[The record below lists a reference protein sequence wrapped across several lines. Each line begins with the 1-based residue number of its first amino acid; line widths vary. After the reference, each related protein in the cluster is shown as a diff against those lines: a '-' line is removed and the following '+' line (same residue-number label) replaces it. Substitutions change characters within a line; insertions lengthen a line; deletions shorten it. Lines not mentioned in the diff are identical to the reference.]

1 MKITHDFHIHTHLS
15 VCAKDSATV
24 EHYRDTAKELGLK
37 KLGFADH
44 FWDETCGEPW
54 NNFYLRQGLEH
65 VLELKKEI
73 AAVDFGDVKTYFGC
87 ETEYDPRRQSAAITP
102 AVAEQF
108 DFIIVP
114 NSHTHMMMPKD
125 FYQPY
130 EKHKQFMI
138 DAYNHIIDSDVSR
151 YILSMAHPFEAV
163 CCPYDNKILMKMMT
177 DDEYKYLFDRTAEKG
192 IAIEINVSGK
202 CSQSEQEIVESEP
215 FRLYR
220 IAKDCG
226 CKFTFGSDSHN
237 SSEHNN
243 YDNTCNLFA
252 EKLGLG
258 ENDFPELVK

>member
-24 EHYRDTAKELGLK
+24 EHYADVARKLGLN

-54 NNFYLRQGLEH
+54 NNFYKRQGLEH
-65 VLELKKEI
+65 VKELKAEL
-73 AAVDFGDVKTYFGC
+73 AATDFGGAMIYFGC
-87 ETEYDPRRQSAAITP
+87 ETEYNPITKSAAITP

-125 FYQPY
+125 LYEPY

-138 DAYNHIIDSDVSR
+138 DAYYDIINSDVSK
-151 YILSMAHPFEAV
+151 YILAMAHPFSAV
-163 CCPYDNKILMKMMT
+163 CCPYPNEILMRLMS
-177 DDEYKYLFDRTAEKG
+177 DDEYKRVYNATAEKG
-192 IAIEINVSGK
+192 IAVEINVSGWAPDK
-202 CSQSEQEIVESEP
+202 ETVESSEALRM
-215 FRLYR
+215 FK

-237 SSEHNN
+237 DTAHDT
-243 YDNTCNLFA
+243 YAATCQLFA
-252 EKLGLG
+252 DALTLTEDDLA
-258 ENDFPELVK
+258 EMVR

>member
-24 EHYRDTAKELGLK
+24 EHYANVAKNLGLK

-44 FWDETCGEPW
+44 FWDETCGEPRT
-54 NNFYLRQGLEH
+54 NFYARQGLEH
-65 VLELKKEI
+65 VLGLKKEL
-73 AAVDFGDVKTYFGC
+73 AATEFGDTKIYFGC
-87 ETEYDPRRQSAAITP
+87 ETEYNPITKSAAITP

-125 FYQPY
+125 LYEPY

-138 DAYNHIIDSDVSR
+138 DAYNNILNSDVSK

-177 DDEYKYLFDRTAEKG
+177 DDEYRYLFDRTAEKG
-192 IAIEINVSGK
+192 IAVEINVAGK
-202 CSQSEQEIVESEP
+202 CEQTEQEILDSEP

-220 IAKDCG
+220 IAKECG
-226 CKFTFGSDSHN
+226 CKFTFGSDSHTN
-237 SSEHNN
+237 LEHNG
-243 YDNTCNLFA
+243 YASTCETIANG
-252 EKLGLG
+252 LGLK
-258 ENDFPELVK
+258 EDDLAETVR